1 MKSNLFAKHLCRL
14 PFQLTD
20 FFRQPYDVV
29 LSAVILRQL
38 QKVLTCIDFGYD
50 CFYGHLVMIFKIQNQ
65 SLYSSNDGKELPC
78 YASFVFL
85 HHSFQQ
91 RIL

>member
-1 MKSNLFAKHLCRL
+1 MKSNLFAKHLCCL

-20 FFRQPYDVV
+20 FFRHPYNIV

-38 QKVLTCIDFGYD
+38 QKVLTSIDFGYD
-50 CFYGHLVMIFKIQNQ
+50 GFYGHKKIIFKIQNQ
-65 SLYSSNDGKELPC
+65 SLYSSSAGKELPC
-78 YASFVFL
+78 CASFVFL
-85 HHSFQQ
+85 RHSVQQ